1 MEYFERLSIAR
12 NYYERLAF
20 QDLLELVKE
29 GTAEEI
35 TEDEISIIELTFDMQ
50 DEEDETINIVRELY
64 NEDITLIKE
73 NYICGGE

>member
-50 DEEDETINIVRELY
+50 D
-64 NEDITLIKE
+64 
-73 NYICGGE
+73 